1 VIPGPRA
8 RWGPAAEYGEG
19 CIERVDARLRE
30 AIGGFLTSVH
40 TTSRLL
46 TVLETPNRDRAA
58 ERRAST
64 RREILDAAWE
74 LAHEVGLAEVTLR
87 ALAHRIGMRAPS
99 LYSYFDSKNAV
110 YDAMFGEAWTAC
122 LEVMTPATGS
132 PSGSRAA
139 SLRHHARAF
148 FDFAVADPARYQL
161 MNQRTIVGFTPS
173 PDAYAPSL
181 ATLESTRALLAR
193 YRVTRREDLDLY
205 VALIA
210 GLIDA
215 QLANDP
221 GGSRWR
227 RLLDRAVDMFDRD
240 LGEEPQ
246 T

>member
-1 VIPGPRA
+1 
-8 RWGPAAEYGEG
+8 
-19 CIERVDARLRE
+19 
-30 AIGGFLTSVH
+30 
-40 TTSRLL
+40 
-46 TVLETPNRDRAA
+46 VLELPTRDRAA

-64 RREILDAAWE
+64 RREILDAAWD

-87 ALAHRIGMRAPS
+87 VLAHRVGMRAPS

-110 YDAMFGEAWTAC
+110 YDAMYAQAWSAC
-122 LEVMTPATGS
+122 LEVVATPA
-132 PSGSRAA
+132 GSRPRNRAA
-139 SLRHHARAF
+139 ALRRHARTF
-148 FDFAVADPARYQL
+148 FDFAVADLARYQL
-161 MNQRTIVGFTPS
+161 MNQRTVVGFTPS
-173 PDAYAPSL
+173 PEAYAPSV
-181 ATLESTRALLAR
+181 ATLDHTRALLAR
-193 YRVTRREDLDLY
+193 YGVTRQEDLDLY

-240 LGEEPQ
+240 LGQGPP